1 MQLINRTIV
10 ITGASSGLG
19 EALARTLHK
28 EGANLILIAR
38 REDRLQ
44 TLASELHA
52 DYLLYDLE
60 EAPEIL
66 AKTLANRYGRIDI
79 LINNAGFGEF
89 SFLDDTSIETIESM
103 HRINVLSPVRL
114 TKACLPLLREGG
126 MIVNVASQAGKL
138 PTPKSTIYCM
148 TKAAML
154 QFSNALRLELR
165 PKGIHVMTV
174 NPGPIATEF
183 FVRADVDRKYEQNVA
198 SIVLSKER
206 LASTVV
212 RAIERRKREVNAPWW
227 MELSAKGYGVMPRL
241 IEWLGKPG
249 FDKK

>member
-44 TLASELHA
+44 TLASELQA
-52 DYLLYDLE
+52 DYLVYDLE

-89 SFLDDTSIETIESM
+89 SFLDDTSIETI
-103 HRINVLSPVRL
+103 
-114 TKACLPLLREGG
+114 
-126 MIVNVASQAGKL
+126 
-138 PTPKSTIYCM
+138 
-148 TKAAML
+148 
-154 QFSNALRLELR
+154 
-165 PKGIHVMTV
+165 
-174 NPGPIATEF
+174 
-183 FVRADVDRKYEQNVA
+183 
-198 SIVLSKER
+198 
-206 LASTVV
+206 
-212 RAIERRKREVNAPWW
+212 
-227 MELSAKGYGVMPRL
+227 
-241 IEWLGKPG
+241 
-249 FDKK
+249 

>member
-10 ITGASSGLG
+10 VTGASSGLG
-19 EALARTLHK
+19 EALARALHK

-38 REDRLQ
+38 REERLR
-44 TLASELHA
+44 TLASELQA
-52 DYLLYDLE
+52 EYYAYDLE
-60 EAPEIL
+60 KEPEIL
-66 AKTLANRYGRIDI
+66 AQTLYARYGRIDV

-89 SFLDDTSIETIESM
+89 SFLDETSIETIESM
-103 HRINVLSPVRL
+103 QRINVLSPIRL
-114 TKACLPLLREGG
+114 TKACLPFLSKGG

-148 TKAAML
+148 TKAAIL

-183 FVRADVDRKYEQNVA
+183 FVRADISRKYEQNVA
-198 SIVLSKER
+198 SIVLSKEK
-206 LASTVV
+206 LAHTVV
-212 RAIERRKREVNAPWW
+212 RAMRQRKREVNAPWW
-227 MELSAKGYGVMPRL
+227 MELSAKGYGMMPRVV
-241 IEWLGKPG
+241 EWLGKSG